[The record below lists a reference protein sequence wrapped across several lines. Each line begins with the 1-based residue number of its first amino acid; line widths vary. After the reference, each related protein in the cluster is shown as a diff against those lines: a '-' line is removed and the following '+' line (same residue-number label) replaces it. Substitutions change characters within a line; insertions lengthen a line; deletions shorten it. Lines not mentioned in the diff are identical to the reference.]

1 MLDTLFTSV
10 GFSNPDSPLEVSQTR
25 PYSLEFKLRRYFC
38 CVPNYAYSRF
48 TDPRRFSQLHL
59 NTRSRPQR
67 DFYTRRS
74 SYLRLLC
81 KLDVNVLHSLAKA
94 GRVSSGQRDE
104 ILCILNCSYC
114 GERGCCPRMID
125 CNLLGVEVCESVMN
139 WKILDTRVE
148 LRQSS
153 VLGME
158 VVVRR
163 GLFQVP
169 HHSSSLRQ
177 SAVDILESSID
188 VRKFPGKGEDLRH
201 NLALGTEVVVC
212 KSILHLLT
220 PPSASH

>member
-1 MLDTLFTSV
+1 
-10 GFSNPDSPLEVSQTR
+10 
-25 PYSLEFKLRRYFC
+25 
-38 CVPNYAYSRF
+38 
-48 TDPRRFSQLHL
+48 
-59 NTRSRPQR
+59 
-67 DFYTRRS
+67 
-74 SYLRLLC
+74 
-81 KLDVNVLHSLAKA
+81 
-94 GRVSSGQRDE
+94 
-104 ILCILNCSYC
+104 
-114 GERGCCPRMID
+114 MID